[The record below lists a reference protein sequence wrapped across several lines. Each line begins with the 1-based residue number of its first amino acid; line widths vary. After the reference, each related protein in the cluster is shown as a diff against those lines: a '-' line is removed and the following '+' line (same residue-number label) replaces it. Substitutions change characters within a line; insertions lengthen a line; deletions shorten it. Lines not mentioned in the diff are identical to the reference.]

1 VFLEEKL
8 SNFRKFLEP
17 LCLTDEHK
25 AYLRTFNDLD
35 RSTDEH
41 KAYLEKFADLDSTMP
56 YLLQCVALQKAG
68 KLDAAVDQ
76 LCAALPASPAVVD
89 KVKRYLTMFVDVLT
103 F

>member
-1 VFLEEKL
+1 MSCCQPTTRRVFLEEKL

-25 AYLRTFNDLD
+25 AYLHTFN
-35 RSTDEH
+35 
-41 KAYLEKFADLDSTMP
+41 DLDSTMP

-103 F
+103 S

>member
-1 VFLEEKL
+1 MSCCQPTTRRAFLEEKL

-17 LCLTDEHK
+17 HC
-25 AYLRTFNDLD
+25 
-35 RSTDEH
+35 STDEH

-76 LCAALPASPAVVD
+76 ICAALPASPAVVD

-103 F
+103 S